1 MAVGILFLLFGLGGA
16 ILMRSVG
23 IDFIAFGAAFAL
35 IGFVGFNDTMI
46 LQVLTG
52 RPELIRVLTYVC
64 LIFLPFPVLV
74 FFAGAT
80 GNSSAKP
87 VSIVLVS
94 CLVNFLGQVLLTYRG
109 ATDYFYL
116 VRISHMMIVLDFA
129 FIIWLVINAMR
140 KETIRP
146 NLYRNL
152 ITGTIVC
159 IIGVGTDLIRFSFFG
174 SNGAAGYTRIAVLIF
189 AIMIGSYLFR
199 ERIRSL
205 EEKNRENKELV
216 SQIAEAFAKVID
228 VKDKY
233 TNGHSMRV
241 AKYTAMLAKELGY
254 DDDTVERYRNIA
266 LLHDVGKISIP
277 TDILNKPG
285 KLTDEEYELVK
296 SHTSNGY
303 ELLKDI
309 KSIPDLAVGAQAHHE
324 RPDGKGYPNGLAGE
338 DIPRVAQIIAIAD
351 CFDAMYSDRPYRRH
365 LEFEKAVSI
374 IKEVSGTQLTPDV
387 VDAFLRLVEKG
398 EFKSTFDNEEGKRNS
413 FDNADK

>member
-1 MAVGILFLLFGLGGA
+1 
-16 ILMRSVG
+16 
-23 IDFIAFGAAFAL
+23 
-35 IGFVGFNDTMI
+35 
-46 LQVLTG
+46 
-52 RPELIRVLTYVC
+52 
-64 LIFLPFPVLV
+64 
-74 FFAGAT
+74 
-80 GNSSAKP
+80 
-87 VSIVLVS
+87 
-94 CLVNFLGQVLLTYRG
+94 
-109 ATDYFYL
+109 
-116 VRISHMMIVLDFA
+116 MIVLDFA

-140 KETIRP
+140 KKTIRP
-146 NLYRNL
+146 NLYHNL
-152 ITGTIVC
+152 IIGTVIC
-159 IIGVGTDLIRFSFFG
+159 IIGVGTDLIRFSFFN
-174 SNGAAGYTRIAVLIF
+174 SNGASGYTRIGVLVFAV
-189 AIMIGSYLFR
+189 MIGSYLFR